1 MTGGV
6 VVVVVVEVVVAAEI
20 KNVLFV
26 LPLKQIILK
35 IIFYTKFKVNFLR
48 LNSGELKSHI
58 FFVFLSFLVKQNKI
72 IMKKTV
78 KNL

>member
-35 IIFYTKFKVNFLR
+35 IIFNAKFKEKF
-48 LNSGELKSHI
+48 
-58 FFVFLSFLVKQNKI
+58 
-72 IMKKTV
+72 
-78 KNL
+78 

>member
-48 LNSGELKSHI
+48 LNSGELKSHEEKFPEFYFAPVLRVKI
-58 FFVFLSFLVKQNKI
+58 SSKLV
-72 IMKKTV
+72 
-78 KNL
+78 